1 MSSTATPSQRPPSQR
16 TTPPKTPP
24 GRPDLRRSGGEDFR
38 RSTAPPSDSGF
49 GGPTQRAERPYRRLR
64 RILLVLG
71 VASILVVVLLLVA
84 YNFGQSGIDLDA
96 EPSSG
101 SVDTQGAVSLAE
113 KVRYSNSTGGV
124 KIFEVWAENQRL
136 DEDGVSHL
144 DDVRVE
150 FFRQDGAS
158 YVVTSRRATLDE
170 TTLAA
175 LFEGDVK
182 VRGWRNMEL
191 DARAIDVSRGGRII
205 NSLGAVDIRWLDQNG
220 GPYLEGRASQMR
232 VDREQENIV
241 LSDGVHMR
249 TVPGVSPYLRLDA
262 QRLNYSRNESLIR
275 AVDDVRLVRGDQQI
289 TCNALTLFLEDDQQ
303 SLKIARARFEV
314 EGSMASRGEDGGRTR
329 VNFRGELLEM
339 RPAPADPAVS
349 FVDLMRGDGPPVTI
363 DVVAPDGVGQRLIA
377 DVVRAR
383 TRNNELNQM
392 EARTETGRS
401 VSLTEFIDVRRPFIL
416 RRACADRLVA
426 GFNDDGSLDQLFLE
440 SQVEMR
446 DRKMQVTGGD
456 RATYSAAGERLEI
469 TGPGVEIYDERGD
482 LYAPKI
488 VLMGKKGILEATGGV
503 EATLRDTSQSLA
515 GTPLGQSEGPI
526 RVQSQ
531 TATWTETPPA
541 FVFDGDVRAWQ
552 GDNLVLAAQLRGN
565 QEKQEMAAT
574 GGVTTLWT
582 PRGGSVKRPVEVK
595 APTMTYRDDMG
606 QLLYRGGVQLTSDQR
621 KLSCQN
627 MTVELGPGGQG
638 AERMVCDKNVTLV
651 DPVGGK
657 RVKGDLANFLIAA
670 DVIEVFGDPVD
681 LENADG
687 SRLDGQY
694 LRYDVESGNMRF
706 SKTRPGEESQGS
718 IRVPLPSE
726 DGEVDGDEG
735 DGAGDRAG
743 NGAGGGSGDGVSR

>member
-1 MSSTATPSQRPPSQR
+1 MSSTATPSQRPPTRQ
-16 TTPPKTPP
+16 TAPPETPPK
-24 GRPDLRRSGGEDFR
+24 RPEMRRSGGEDFR
-38 RSTAPPSDSGF
+38 RPPATPPDGGSG
-49 GGPTQRAERPYRRLR
+49 GSSGPTQRAERPYRRLR

-71 VASILVVVLLLVA
+71 VASILVVVLLLLA
-84 YNFGQSGIDLDA
+84 YNFGQSSVELDPDA
-96 EPSSG
+96 ATG
-101 SVDTQGAVSLAE
+101 SPVSTQGALSTAE
-113 KVRYSNSTGGV
+113 KVRYSHSSGGV
-124 KIFEVWAENQRL
+124 KIFEVWAETQRL

-150 FFRQDGAS
+150 FFRQDGVS

-205 NSLGAVDIRWLDQNG
+205 NSRGAVDIRWLDEKG
-220 GPYLEGRASQMR
+220 GPYLEGRASEMR
-232 VDREQENIV
+232 VDREQENII

-249 TVPGVSPYLRLDA
+249 TVPGVFPYLRLDA

-275 AVDDVRLVRGDQQI
+275 AVDEVRLVRGDQQL
-289 TCNALTLFLEDDQQ
+289 TCNALTLFLEDDQRT
-303 SLKIARARFEV
+303 LKMARARFDV
-314 EGSMASRGEDGGRTR
+314 EGSMASVGEDGGRTR
-329 VNFRGELLEM
+329 VQFRGELLEM
-339 RPAPADPAVS
+339 RPAPADPGVS
-349 FVDLMRGDGPPVTI
+349 FVDLMRADGPPISI
-363 DVVAPDGVGQRLIA
+363 DVVASDGVGQRLVA
-377 DVVRAR
+377 DAVTAR
-383 TRNNELNQM
+383 TRDNELSQI

-401 VSLTEFIDVRRPFIL
+401 VSLTEYIDIREPFIL

-426 GFNDDGSLDQLFLE
+426 GFTDDGALDQLFLE

-456 RATYSAAGERLEI
+456 QATFTAAGERLEI
-469 TGPGVEIYDERGD
+469 TGPGVEIYEERGD

-488 VLMGKKGILEATGGV
+488 VLMGQKGILEATGGV
-503 EATLRDTSQSLA
+503 EATLRDTSDSLA
-515 GTPLGQSEGPI
+515 GTPLGQGEGPI

-552 GDNLVLAAQLRGN
+552 GDNLVLANQLRGN
-565 QEKQEMAAT
+565 QATSEMAAT

-595 APTMTYRDDMG
+595 APTMTYKADPGR
-606 QLLYRGGVQLTSDQR
+606 LLYNGGVKMTSDQR
-621 KLSCQN
+621 KLSCRD

-638 AERMVCDKNVTLV
+638 AERMVCDKNVTLI

-657 RVKGDLANFLIAA
+657 KVKGDLANFLIAA

-694 LRYDVESGNMRF
+694 LRYDVESGTMRF
-706 SKTRPGEESQGS
+706 SKTRPGEESEGS
-718 IRVPLPSE
+718 IRTPLPRDE
-726 DGEVDGDEG
+726 EATAGQGGADTTDDG
-735 DGAGDRAG
+735 GDR
-743 NGAGGGSGDGVSR
+743 R